1 MGGGICL
8 RDYGVE
14 TGEYGDREFGSKE
27 LLGEPCKGIS
37 VRWGEFGRGNGT
49 VPERIKYLH
58 SLYMSPNTSA
68 LCCCVLVP
76 VPPIQTTAAPRTT
89 ERRNLVDDAEQAA
102 NDAIEAITSD
112 DDSQGIII
120 GSVVGGVFV
129 LGCIVAAVWYM
140 QKQKQQAQFP
150 PMNQSASLA
159 SMGSM
164 ASMGSVASMGGGH

>member
-1 MGGGICL
+1 M
-8 RDYGVE
+8 
-14 TGEYGDREFGSKE
+14 
-27 LLGEPCKGIS
+27 LGEPYKGIS

-49 VPERIKYLH
+49 VLERIKYLH
-58 SLYMSPNTSA
+58 SLYMSSNTSA

-129 LGCIVAAVWYM
+129 LGCIIAAIWYM
-140 QKQKQQAQFP
+140 QKQKQQAQIP